1 MACASSAE
9 VNWALAGLGF
19 GLTMIESRCF
29 SSFNRKVLANLYCA
43 AWSKMVSSVLCLNLG
58 NIHLPL
64 SYKKQAGLEIV
75 GLSCQ
80 CSVGPFRRQWAEGTG
95 SLHNAKRTLY
105 YKYSALE

>member
-19 GLTMIESRCF
+19 GLTMIESPCF
-29 SSFNRKVLANLYCA
+29 SSFNRKVQTNVSCA
-43 AWSKMVSSVLCLNLG
+43 SWSELSALVLCLNLG

-64 SYKKQAGLEIV
+64 SDKKQAGLEIV

-95 SLHNAKRTLY
+95 SFHNAKRTLY
-105 YKYSALE
+105 